1 MHLLDQ
7 IEVMVKLIRSKGV
20 GIFFVTQNPQDIP
33 DDVLGQLGL
42 KIQHA
47 LRAFTARDR
56 KAIKLTAQNYPIT
69 DFYEVDQLITELGIG
84 EALVTAL
91 NEDGVPT
98 PLVHCYLRA
107 PQSRMGILTKKEIS
121 DLISKS
127 WMVEKYSEVI
137 NRESAHEILASR
149 IKKAQKEAHQEE
161 MRTER
166 ERGRTTSRRRTSVWD
181 QVFREVSRTASRELT
196 RGLLDVLGVR
206 RGRRRR
212 R

>member
-1 MHLLDQ
+1 MDIANILWLEADTADSYWEIYHR
-7 IEVMVKLIRSKGV
+7 RSC
-20 GIFFVTQNPQDIP
+20 TD
-33 DDVLGQLGL
+33 
-42 KIQHA
+42 
-47 LRAFTARDR
+47 RDS
-56 KAIKLTAQNYPIT
+56 IT

-121 DLISKS
+121 DIISRS
-127 WMVEKYSEVI
+127 WMAEKYSEVI

-149 IKKAQKEAHQEE
+149 IRKAQKEGHQEE
-161 MRTER
+161 MRTDR
-166 ERGRTTSRRRTSVWD
+166 ERGRKTSRRRTSVWD
-181 QVFREVSRTASRELT
+181 QVFREASRTVSRELT

>member
-1 MHLLDQ
+1 
-7 IEVMVKLIRSKGV
+7 MVNSG
-20 GIFFVTQNPQDIP
+20 
-33 DDVLGQLGL
+33 
-42 KIQHA
+42 
-47 LRAFTARDR
+47 
-56 KAIKLTAQNYPIT
+56 
-69 DFYEVDQLITELGIG
+69 LGIG

-107 PQSRMGILTKKEIS
+107 PQSRMGILTKKEIN
-121 DLISKS
+121 DIISKS

-149 IKKAQKEAHQEE
+149 IRKAQEESHKVE
-161 MRTER
+161 MRAEKQ
-166 ERGRTTSRRRTSVWD
+166 RGRTTSRRRTSVWD

-196 RGLLDVLGVR
+196 RGLLDVLGVSR
-206 RGRRRR
+206 SRRRR